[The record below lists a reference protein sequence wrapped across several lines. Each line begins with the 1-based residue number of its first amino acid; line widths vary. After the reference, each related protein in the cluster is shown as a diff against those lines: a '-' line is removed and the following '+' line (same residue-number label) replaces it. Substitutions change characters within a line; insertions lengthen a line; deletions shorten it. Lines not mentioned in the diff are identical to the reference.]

1 MDVMNDSKVILLV
14 EDNVEHAQAISDLIS
29 METPHRVL
37 MADSQGAL
45 KFVQLYKPD
54 LLLLDYLLDGITGI
68 ILYDHLHANHQLE
81 DVPAVIISAALDQ
94 CKEDLKHRG
103 LHGLKKPIDTDELL
117 SLIGELL
124 AKS

>member
-1 MDVMNDSKVILLV
+1 MNDSKVILLV
-14 EDNVEHAQAISDLIS
+14 ENNIEHAQTISDFIS

-45 KFVQLYKPD
+45 KFVQLCKPD

-68 ILYDHLHANHQLE
+68 ILYDHLHANHELE

-94 CKEDLKHRG
+94 CKEDLQSRS